1 MKKSVLIIFAML
13 ASMFLF
19 AQEIIESE
27 SSENID
33 VYTISVGFDLKYL
46 KVNETEYFNFY
57 QDISATVL
65 EVLPVDEN
73 TCKIVIAVPWNRAG
87 SFQNYVIYLKKGDL
101 LQTRSPS
108 QVAEGR
114 SIYIPAGCKAF
125 FSFFYINVQ
134 IKRF

>member
-19 AQEIIESE
+19 SQEIIESE

-108 QVAEGR
+108 QVAVGLVGDFQYNQLPFLG
-114 SIYIPAGCKAF
+114 IAK
-125 FSFFYINVQ
+125 
-134 IKRF
+134 